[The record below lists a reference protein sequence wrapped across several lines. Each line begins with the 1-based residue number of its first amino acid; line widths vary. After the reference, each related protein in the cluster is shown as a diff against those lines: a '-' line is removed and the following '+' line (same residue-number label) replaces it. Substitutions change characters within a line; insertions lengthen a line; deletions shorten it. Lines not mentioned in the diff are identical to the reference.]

1 MPPYGVR
8 VSPVWRATGG
18 RPKGLLSDVDAKR
31 QQELPRKRVREHA
44 RQRTFCKAEKF
55 IRLSYSRFG
64 GGYPKTN
71 AAFLVA
77 RSPPAAHAPPP
88 SRRGGLL
95 PTVDKIK
102 FLAGGRGDPSPTG
115 LAFAGTAGK
124 VRIRNVRT
132 NPVGGWRTTPQAHD
146 APQVSLQ
153 CSHKPK
159 GSPPVKGAGATAPE
173 GL

>member
-1 MPPYGVR
+1 MEIAEKERKEKKKIVCVRHNPSAARSAAPPLTQGRLWSAPPVVKMKFHTAGAYGMPPYGVR

-88 SRRGGLL
+88 SRRGACRRRVVGNR
-95 PTVDKIK
+95 
-102 FLAGGRGDPSPTG
+102 FLATGGY
-115 LAFAGTAGK
+115 
-124 VRIRNVRT
+124 
-132 NPVGGWRTTPQAHD
+132 
-146 APQVSLQ
+146 
-153 CSHKPK
+153 
-159 GSPPVKGAGATAPE
+159 
-173 GL
+173 